1 MEQETDYFHLLTQ
14 HPVALM
20 ILGSLVVV
28 ALMFGVAYLIM
39 RPSKRERERNN
50 EQKRKNRNR

>member
-39 RPSKRERERNN
+39 GPSKRDRERNN
-50 EQKRKNRNR
+50 EQKRKNRNQ

>member
-1 MEQETDYFHLLTQ
+1 MEQETDYFHLVTQ

-20 ILGSLVVV
+20 ILGSLVVLAVTFAV
-28 ALMFGVAYLIM
+28 AALIM
-39 RPSKRERERNN
+39 RPSKRDRERND